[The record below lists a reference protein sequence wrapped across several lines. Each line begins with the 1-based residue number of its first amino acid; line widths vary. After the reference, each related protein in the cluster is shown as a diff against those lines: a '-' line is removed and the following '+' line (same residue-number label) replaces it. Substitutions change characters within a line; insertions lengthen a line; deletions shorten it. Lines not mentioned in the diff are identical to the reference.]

1 MDISINSK
9 VKDQISKRCLRC
21 YKEQYWYGE
30 NFLLDYIEEL
40 NVRGRRILEIGCAE
54 AGLLKFYKE
63 KGALCSGLELSND
76 RFSNAKIL
84 NQDKSLHL
92 FQADICKP
100 DSYSDEIRH
109 KVDIIILRD
118 VIEHITD
125 QRLAMKNIH
134 DIMKPGGKLFM
145 SFPPKFCPYAG
156 HQQTSQRII
165 GKLPYLHLLPDVIYK
180 YYLQL
185 AGVND
190 KKIEYLIRT
199 KKTRISIREMKDILD
214 QIGFLTLKESN
225 WFFRPAY
232 SFRFGLPKVRNPF
245 SIVPYLNELLCNG
258 ITFLLIKKE
267 N

>member
-9 VKDQISKRCLRC
+9 VKGQISKRCLRC

-63 KGALCSGLELSND
+63 KGALCSGLELSDD
-76 RFSNAKIL
+76 RFSNANLL

-100 DSYSDEIRH
+100 NSYSDEIKH

-118 VIEHITD
+118 VIEHIPD

-156 HQQTSQRII
+156 HQQTSQRIL
-165 GKLPYLHLLPDVIYK
+165 GKIPYLHLLPDVIYK
-180 YYLQL
+180 YYLNL
-185 AGVND
+185 VGVNN